1 MKKTKIN
8 RLYDLYVDN
17 PAIKDQEAAEL
28 LDTDYRAIGVMKRRL
43 RDHGYIQIKDNSEVS
58 ILMPYKD
65 QAEKGIGGLRLEV
78 VLEMLEYYREDFR
91 GQETFAERMK
101 VGREIRLLLDM
112 IR

>member
-28 LDTDYRAIGVMKRRL
+28 LDTDYRAIGTMKRRL
-43 RDHGYIQIKDNSEVS
+43 RDHGYIQIEDNSEVS

-65 QAEKGIGGLRLEV
+65 QAEKGIGGLRLRSCSGNAG
-78 VLEMLEYYREDFR
+78 VLP
-91 GQETFAERMK
+91 
-101 VGREIRLLLDM
+101 GRFPRA
-112 IR
+112 RNFC

>member
-1 MKKTKIN
+1 
-8 RLYDLYVDN
+8 
-17 PAIKDQEAAEL
+17 
-28 LDTDYRAIGVMKRRL
+28 
-43 RDHGYIQIKDNSEVS
+43 
-58 ILMPYKD
+58 MPYKD
-65 QAEKGIGGLRLEV
+65 QAEKGISGLRLEV

>member
-8 RLYDLYVDN
+8 KLYDLYVEN
-17 PAIKDQEAAEL
+17 PTIRDQEAAEL
-28 LDTDYRAIGVMKRRL
+28 LETDYRAVGVMKRRL
-43 RDHGYIQIKDNSEVS
+43 RDHGYIQIENNSEVT
-58 ILMPYKD
+58 ILTPYKNQED
-65 QAEKGIGGLRLEV
+65 KSVSGLRLEV

>member
-1 MKKTKIN
+1 
-8 RLYDLYVDN
+8 
-17 PAIKDQEAAEL
+17 
-28 LDTDYRAIGVMKRRL
+28 
-43 RDHGYIQIKDNSEVS
+43 
-58 ILMPYKD
+58 MPYKD

>member
-8 RLYDLYVDN
+8 RL
-17 PAIKDQEAAEL
+17 
-28 LDTDYRAIGVMKRRL
+28 LDTDYRTIGTMKRRL
-43 RDHGYIQIKDNSEVS
+43 RDHGYIQIEDNSEVS